1 MDEFDRA
8 ALDAILN
15 GVPIRG
21 EDLGRLLSRVHQ
33 GKCCSLVGVSNTG
46 KSWVLRLLAEDQA
59 RSMCARAHEL
69 THMVV
74 FVDCLESGDSEHA
87 FYVLLLRRII
97 EEADGF
103 QVSAPTIQALKSL
116 HQQMLHI
123 TSDVAARSL
132 FGSCMREL
140 AREAKLGLVLVFD
153 EFEDAFRMLPPWPFR
168 QLRAQH
174 DAWHGRLRFIT
185 ATHRRLESL
194 RADRDTYEFR
204 ELFQLGTV
212 ILRPLGPADAG
223 RFLSHVAARQRTPL
237 QPQHAEAAIALSG
250 GHPGLLETIYSLL
263 DGAESGSE
271 MSADSLMTELLGQP
285 PIQDELRQILESL
298 TDEDISDL
306 KAVANGQ
313 GLSRNAAERP
323 SLGELGLINWDDE
336 NRPSVFSPL
345 LAAFA
350 KNGFSRPVR
359 AERGIRCDLDAGK
372 VWIDGREV
380 TWDLSELQR
389 KVVHLL
395 WRKQGQVC
403 TRDEI
408 MDYAWGVSAGV
419 SPAALREV
427 VSRLRIRIGDKDP
440 GYIVPVRGE
449 GYRLENPK

>member
-33 GKCCSLVGVSNTG
+33 GKCCSLVGVSNAG

-87 FYVLLLRRII
+87 FYVLVLRRII

-103 QVSAPTIQALKSL
+103 QVSAPTIQTLKALY
-116 HQQMLHI
+116 QQMLHI
-123 TSDVAARSL
+123 PSDVAARSL

-140 AREAKLGLVLVFD
+140 AQEPKLGLVLVFD

-194 RADRDTYEFR
+194 RADHDTYEFR
-204 ELFQLGTV
+204 ELFRLGTV
-212 ILRPLGPADAG
+212 ILRPLEPDDAR
-223 RFLSHVAARQRTPL
+223 RFLAHVAAQQRAPL
-237 QPQHAEAAIALSG
+237 HPQRAEAAIALSG
-250 GHPGLLETIYSLL
+250 GHPGLLETIYELL
-263 DGAESGSE
+263 DGAAFGP
-271 MSADSLMTELLGQP
+271 APDTDSLITELLEQQA
-285 PIQDELRQILESL
+285 IQDELRQILESL
-298 TDEDISDL
+298 TEEDIVSL
-306 KAVANGQ
+306 KAIANGQ
-313 GLSRNAAERP
+313 GLARNTAQKSA
-323 SLGELGLINWDDE
+323 LGELGLIHWDDE
-336 NRPSVFSPL
+336 NRPRVFSPL

-350 KNGFSRPVR
+350 RNGFSQAEP
-359 AERGIRCDLDAGK
+359 AERGIRCDLDTGQ

-380 TWDLSELQR
+380 TWDLSEKQR

-395 WRKQGQVC
+395 WREQGRVC
-403 TRDEI
+403 THNEI
-408 MDYAWGVSAGV
+408 MDYAWGVTVGV
-419 SPAALREV
+419 SLAALREV
-427 VSRLRIRIGDKDP
+427 VSRLRARIEDP
-440 GYIVPVRGE
+440 GYIVLVRGE